1 MRFIPTIGLQ
11 QGMVL
16 AKNIVSTDKALM
28 LRKGLILNE
37 STIDHLIEQGY
48 PGAYISDIF
57 SEDIEVGEA
66 VSDETFVSG
75 MVAVKEGDVGHI
87 TEVAAQIVLEVTKEG
102 ETSMDLFDLRSVD
115 EYTYHHSVNVAVLA
129 AVVAKTMSLSPTA
142 IEEIVQAGLCH
153 DLGKTKVPLE
163 ILNKPGKL
171 TDEEF
176 AIIKR
181 HPLDSFEI
189 IRDNKNLSQA
199 VKEAA
204 LYHHENENGSGYP
217 AKKVGDD
224 IPLYAKIIH
233 VVDVYDALTNKRAY
247 KDPFAPVDAL
257 EYIAGGAGMLFDM
270 SVVDALLVAVPAYP
284 RGVEV
289 KLSNGEGALV
299 TGPSDNPRRPKIKIL
314 TDGKL
319 VDLSSD
325 AEYKD
330 VTITESGIMVSDYS
344 GEVES
349 LNEDRGEAVKQKPLV
364 LAVDDA
370 KMSLM
375 MVTKAIGNDY
385 NIIQLGSGLDL
396 LKYLKSGQKV
406 PDVIIIEAEMPMMDG
421 ITTVAKVNEL
431 GYKGQIPIIFLTNSS
446 KRETV
451 LKCRMLGA
459 ADYILKPVN
468 AAYLKQRL
476 SMILGRDG
484 TSTY

>member
-1 MRFIPTIGLQ
+1 MRFISTIGLQ
-11 QGMVL
+11 PGMVL
-16 AKNIVSTDKALM
+16 AKNIVSTEKALM
-28 LRKGLILNE
+28 LRQGLILNE
-37 STIDHLIEQGY
+37 STINHLIEQGY

-57 SEDIEVGEA
+57 SEDVEVGEA
-66 VSDETFVSG
+66 IADETFVNG
-75 MVAVKEGDVGHI
+75 MVAVKEGDVSKI

-102 ETSMDLFDLRSVD
+102 ETSLDLFDLRSVD

-129 AVVAKTMSLSPTA
+129 AVVAKAMNLSATA

-189 IRDNKNLSQA
+189 IRDNNNLSQA

-217 AKKVGDD
+217 AKKIASE

-257 EYIAGGAGMLFDM
+257 EYIAGGVGMLFDLK
-270 SVVDALLVAVPAYP
+270 VVDALLLSVPAYP
-284 RGVEV
+284 RGVDV
-289 KLSNGEGALV
+289 KLSNGEMALV
-299 TGPSDNPRRPKIKIL
+299 IAPSSNPRRPKIKIIPS
-314 TDGKL
+314 GKV
-319 VDLSSD
+319 VDLSTD
-325 AEYKD
+325 AEYRE
-330 VTITESGIMVSDYS
+330 VEISESGIMVSDYS

-349 LNEDRGEAVKQKPLV
+349 LNEDRGEARRKKPLV

-375 MVTKAIGNDY
+375 MVTKAIGNEYDV
-385 NIIQLGSGLDL
+385 IQLTSGLDA
-396 LKYLKSGQKV
+396 LKYLKSGQRF
-406 PDVIIIEAEMPMMDG
+406 PDVIIIEAEMPVMDG
-421 ITTVAKVNEL
+421 MSTVAKINDL
-431 GYKGQIPIIFLTNSS
+431 GLPVKIPIVFLTNSS
-446 KRETV
+446 KKETV
-451 LKCRMLGA
+451 LRCRLLGA

-468 AAYLKQRL
+468 AVYLKQRL
-476 SMILGRDG
+476 SMILKREGI
-484 TSTY
+484 STY